1 MEKPSKTAR
10 KESPLQLN
18 PVMQSTR
25 YVQAVLASLLTLVP
39 SLASSQPR
47 SASENVAVT
56 DLGPNL
62 VVFTTSTGNVVAS
75 VGPDGALLV
84 GTPSLGSTDQISRM
98 LSLRTRSPH
107 RYVVI
112 TSEDPGRSEGD
123 AGWQARG
130 AFVAMQENAL
140 GRFGGHTM
148 GAPMPLPQRLTQL
161 GVDRPRVSFSEVLSF
176 DLNHEAIHFIHQPG
190 GSDDAQVLV
199 HFHMA
204 NLLYFG
210 EDFPG
215 NGYPRIDVA
224 HGGNLDGILKV
235 MSGWTDP
242 NLQIVPVH
250 GKVMTGSD
258 VNAYC
263 KMLSAVRDR
272 IQKLVQEGKTEE
284 QILDARPSSDFDSRW
299 GHGSVSPTVFV
310 REIYFAIKA
319 NQPSS
324 YPAHP

>member
-1 MEKPSKTAR
+1 MK
-10 KESPLQLN
+10 
-18 PVMQSTR
+18 STR
-25 YVQAVLASLLTLVP
+25 YVQTILACLLTLVP
-39 SLASSQPR
+39 SVAFSQPR
-47 SASENVAVT
+47 STAENVEIT
-56 DLGPNL
+56 NLGPNL
-62 VVFTTSTGNVVAS
+62 VMFTTSTGNVVAS

-84 GTPSLGSTDQISRM
+84 GTPSLGSTAQISRM
-98 LSLRTRSPH
+98 LALRTRSPH

-112 TSEDPGRSEGD
+112 ASEDPDRSEGD

-130 AFVAMQENAL
+130 AIVAMQENAL

-148 GAPMPLPQRLTQL
+148 GAPMPLPQHLVQL
-161 GVDRPRVSFSEVLSF
+161 GVDRPRISFSEVLSF

-215 NGYPRIDVA
+215 DGYPRIDVA

-235 MSGWTDP
+235 MSSWTNP
-242 NLQIVPVH
+242 KFRIVPVH

-258 VNAYC
+258 INAYC
-263 KMLSAVRDR
+263 KMLTAVRDR

-284 QILDARPSSDFDSRW
+284 QILGARPSSDFDSRW
-299 GHGSVSPTVFV
+299 GHGYVSPPAFV
-310 REIYFAIKA
+310 REIYSAIKA
-319 NQPSS
+319 NQPSA
-324 YPAHP
+324 YPTHS

>member
-10 KESPLQLN
+10 RGSPLQLN

-161 GVDRPRVSFSEVLSF
+161 GVDRPHISFSEVLSF

-272 IQKLVQEGKTEE
+272 IQKLVQGGKTEE

>member
-1 MEKPSKTAR
+1 
-10 KESPLQLN
+10 
-18 PVMQSTR
+18 MQSNR
-25 YVQAVLASLLTLVP
+25 YVQAVLASLLTLGP
-39 SLASSQPR
+39 SLAFCQRR
-47 SASENVAVT
+47 SASENVAVA

-84 GTPSLGSTDQISRM
+84 GTPSLGSTAQISRM

-148 GAPMPLPQRLTQL
+148 GAPMPLPQHLIQL
-161 GVDRPRVSFSEVLSF
+161 GVDRPRISFSEVLSF
-176 DLNHEAIHFIHQPG
+176 DLNHEAIHFIHQQG

-235 MSGWTDP
+235 VNSWTDP
-242 NLQIVPVH
+242 KFQIVPVH

-258 VNAYC
+258 VDAYC
-263 KMLSAVRDR
+263 KMLTTVRDR
-272 IQKLVQEGKTEE
+272 VQKLVQEGKTEE

-310 REIYFAIKA
+310 REIYSAIKA
-319 NQPSS
+319 SQPS
-324 YPAHP
+324 AHPTHP